1 MGHPSMPT
9 IKNCPQINNI
19 HLYLIKN
26 IYNRTLGISLT
37 SSKIKVDLDLYYFGQ
52 SFFTKSYVL
61 PILMWSIEASFCLAN

>member
-9 IKNCPQINNI
+9 VKNCPQINNI
-19 HLYLIKN
+19 HFYLTKN

-37 SSKIKVDLDLYYFGQ
+37 SSRIKVDLDLYYFGE

-61 PILMWSIEASFCLAN
+61 LILMWYVEASFCLAN